1 MLVLSRKS
9 GEKIHVGD
17 EVVIEIK
24 KITGSRV
31 TVAIDAPREI
41 RILRG
46 ELKET
51 GQAEEKALETAS
63 ATGESCAPRETA
75 AHDQPAPVPPPLQTF
90 LVAHHR
96 VDPADIGP
104 GLTQ

>member
-9 GEKIHVGD
+9 GEQIHVGD
-17 EVVIEIK
+17 EIVIEIK

-46 ELKET
+46 ELKEAGET
-51 GQAEEKALETAS
+51 LEKAPAAS
-63 ATGESCAPRETA
+63 AAEPSVSHENS
-75 AHDQPAPVPPPLQTF
+75 AHDQPAAVPPLHTY

-96 VDPADIGP
+96 VDPADLGP